1 MKRPAKKMLLCVF
14 TALLLAAS
22 MLFVAC
28 SDNPEPQKPEPGAE
42 SGVYYYDSTDGEYLF
57 TLSDGDKFA
66 LDMGEGRKYSGTYS
80 LKGEKLELS
89 FATPVEDANIS
100 ATYKQ
105 ETVTL
110 TFGTSTMRFI
120 RKVEYKVTFD
130 SNGGSAV
137 AEQTVINGKT
147 LNKPADPVKEN
158 STFIWWYTDN
168 NKFENP
174 FAFGSRSVTAPLT
187 LYARWAGMPTEKE
200 YTVKFDLNYE
210 DANNNI
216 PAVTTIAGKLY
227 ITTPAPE
234 REGYVFNGWYVST
247 AHSGDKLS
255 YPVTENIIF
264 EENTTVYA
272 CWSAVPTGSKLATPK
287 VTVSANGVSWE
298 RVSSAAQYAYKITN
312 PDNTVSQNGQGST
325 PSTSVEYNFDKPGEY
340 KVEITAVHSNQANN
354 SDTAVRYYT
363 GKSLARVSRFTVTDG
378 NVLTF
383 DKVANATGYRITV
396 VCGNTAHTHIDELI
410 SDIGE
415 GDTVSYNFAGCPMI
429 EGGIRFTVTAFA
441 TGYVSSISETF
452 VFDRT
457 LAAVEGLAFN
467 AETSVLTWNA
477 VDNAEQYEVRVANNA
492 AVKVTGTE
500 YSLKEFA
507 AGEYTV
513 SVKPVAFGYNSPAAA
528 TLEFEKVGKA
538 APANV
543 KLEGTTLKWDKVGEE
558 DNYTVLFNG
567 EEISVNGATEL
578 DLAEKLTAVAD
589 GTECSVAVKVAGDGN
604 AYSAALTGKKDAL
617 EGEISYANGR
627 ISWQPAFGATQYEIS
642 VNDGAAQTTPNAYF
656 DLDIAAAGTYEIT
669 VKVSGAQ
676 NGISVSVVF
685 RKVTLNVNGGN
696 ALDKTEIYLAD
707 GDKLQLPAEIVKDNY
722 VFAGWYDSVSGPEG
736 NGRKY
741 ESGEIFRGAQNIEL
755 YAYYTP
761 KPFTV
766 QFNLGDEGSGSIAD
780 ATVYYN
786 ENFTLPV
793 PTPQNSVMSFTG
805 WYSAA
810 GGTGTRYTDANGVGI
825 GTWKYTDSDTVTLY
839 AGWMNGAYNFE
850 LNQTG
855 TGYKLTSG
863 EKAGLLTELTV
874 PEEYNGLPVLEVGDF
889 RYGYNLKTV
898 NIPNTVTYIAQT
910 AFANCSKLTEINITD
925 AGAET
930 PTYISENGIVYLPA
944 DAQKGLTK
952 SYYILPTAVTGEF
965 TVDKEI
971 NNIAA
976 GAFSSTSITSIIIH
990 ADVTYVA
997 PEAFANC
1004 KKLETVTFR
1013 NPEQGAE
1020 SKELTIGAKAFA
1032 KCDSL
1037 TTVNLSSRKIK
1048 DGLPLNRY
1056 TLGSLVGSSGSANKT
1071 VYDDIDGIKHT
1082 SVSPEITNA
1091 ITDIFYTG
1099 YVKEEIAT
1107 DGNKVTTVIKRAP
1120 NSLQNINVDAANPDY
1135 KSING
1140 ILYNKRG
1147 DTLLYCPEANAATG
1161 GTLNLPADV
1170 RTIANG
1176 AFMHNTAIKTVSVH
1190 ALGVNIGEIAFYA
1203 SAVENVTFA
1212 GSNTAQPVVLGEYAF
1227 RESNITDLTFAENS
1241 KVTEIGDGAFFDC
1254 KSLGNFTIPASVTK
1268 IGARAFVDCK
1278 SLTEFAYAERGAK
1291 PEIGVYP
1298 FYGSALTVYPVL
1310 ADETVLPDFEGIDN
1324 LQKIEIAAGNPNFA
1338 TDSDGAVFN
1347 ADKTVLLYTP
1357 IGMSG
1362 ANGVYTLPDTV
1373 TEIANNA
1380 FRKNTQL
1387 NKVIIGAN
1395 VTKIGQSVFAES
1407 NISAVEF
1414 LSGGNATT
1422 LSIGYRAFALSKITE
1437 IVLPLRTNSIDSQA
1451 FAEMP
1456 ELTRLVFNEGL
1467 EHLGHVDNE
1476 TLYPDVSQIAMK
1488 NPKLANVVI
1497 SSTLTTIG
1505 AETFMMSGVE
1515 AETGLTVTF
1524 SGNSSLSIIEG
1535 GAFRNAGL
1543 RNITIPK
1550 SVTKI
1555 NAYAF
1560 IANVQLTT
1568 VNFEIGGTEA
1578 LELTDG
1584 YSYDPNTG
1592 LKGNQFASCVNLT
1605 TVTLPSRLTVIGQ
1618 NAFSGCSSLFSVE
1631 FEDAANSNLTT
1642 ISKSAFYECGS
1653 LYSFTVTPKVDVN
1666 KIGSGAFRYCNNLI
1680 EIYNMT
1686 QVDIANNDACYY
1698 TSYLI
1703 RYAENI
1709 YNASEG
1715 NSNINSSDDFV
1726 FYSDSSSTVLLK
1738 YLGNSANVTL
1748 PAKYNGNS
1756 YTIASYAF
1764 VNNKNLTSV
1773 VVPDGVTEIGEK
1785 AFYGCEKLESVQLPA
1800 TVTSIGNNAFGGCS
1814 LRVAHLPVSA
1824 LSGIAKSG
1832 LETVV
1837 IVNGENL
1844 PADAFAGCEKLVSV
1858 TLPNTLKAIGAR
1870 AFSGCTALKSIS
1882 IPDSVEEIFDE
1893 AFFGCEMLEEA
1904 ELPNGLVSFGSRVFD
1919 NCSALQFNEYNN
1931 AVYAGNASNPYIV
1944 LLRAKSVTIDTCTV
1958 NETTRIIAYGAFENC
1973 IKLTQISIPNSVVT
1987 LGKKVFFGCSGLK
2000 TVNLG
2005 TAISEIGEDVF
2016 AECSS
2021 LETANLENIE
2031 IIGDRAFNNCAKLKT
2046 VDLSS
2051 IKSIGVKSFVG
2062 CPIPLVNLSAEL
2074 ESLESNS
2081 FDAVTDITIDESN
2094 AKYMASGG
2102 GMWKKGDRP
2111 ELLFILPG
2119 TTTLTLVENANI
2131 SDGNKVLKGT
2141 SGDNCPIKV
2150 LIISAGVYLGDETL
2164 QNWKK
2169 ENHTIYCLT
2178 DKSLADTW
2186 NKWWNWSGNFT
2197 VDDIVWNY
2205 VPPAQS

>member
-42 SGVYYYDSTDGEYLF
+42 SGVYYYDSTDGEYLL

-174 FAFGSRSVTAPLT
+174 FAFGSRPVTAPLT

-210 DANNNI
+210 DSNNNI

-340 KVEITAVHSNQANN
+340 KVEITAVHSNTNNN

-396 VCGNTAHTHIDELI
+396 VCGNSAHTHIDENI

-558 DNYTVLFNG
+558 NNYTVLFNG

-604 AYSAALTGKKDAL
+604 AYSRAIVGKKGVL
-617 EGEISYANGR
+617 EGKIAYADGA
-627 ISWQPAFGATQYEIS
+627 ISWQPAFGATEYEIS
-642 VNDGAAQTTPNAYF
+642 INGETAQTTANTSF
-656 DLDIAAAGTYEIT
+656 DLNITAAETCEIT

-685 RKVTLNVNGGN
+685 RQITLNVNGGN
-696 ALDKTEIYLAD
+696 APDKTEIYLAD

-722 VFAGWYDSVSGPEG
+722 VFAGWYDSANGPEG

-766 QFNLGDEGSGSIAD
+766 RFDLGDEGSGSIAD

-793 PTPQNSVMSFTG
+793 PAPKDSVMSFTG

-810 GGTGTRYTDANGVGI
+810 GGTGTQYTDASGVGI
-825 GTWKYTDSDTVTLY
+825 GTWKYTDSDAVTLY
-839 AGWMNGAYNFE
+839 AGWMRGAFNFE
-850 LNQTG
+850 LNQTE
-855 TGYKLTSG
+855 TGYKLTAG
-863 EKAGLLTELTV
+863 EKAGSLTELTV

-910 AFANCSKLTEINITD
+910 AFANCSKLTAINIKD

-976 GAFSSTSITSIIIH
+976 GAFSSTSITSITIH

-1004 KKLETVTFR
+1004 KQLETVTFQ

-1056 TLGSLVGSSGSANKT
+1056 TLSGLVGSSGNANKT

-1135 KSING
+1135 KSIDG
-1140 ILYNKRG
+1140 ILYNKSG

-1176 AFMHNTAIKTVSVH
+1176 AFMHNTAIKTVNIH

-1227 RESNITDLTFAENS
+1227 RESNIKKLTFAENS

-1254 KSLGNFTIPASVTK
+1254 KSFSSEVKIPASVATIGDRAFARSAITKLSYADGAAPTLGNFMIYGCSSLVSYEVGAKENELPNFEGCTGLTEIKISDGNPNFSTDDLSVIYNKDKTKLLYYPVFRNETEYTVIDSVKEIGAGVFKGNSKLQSVIFGTGLEIIGNEAFSECSNLTSVTFNEGGAATTLAIGERAFYYTALTALVTPARTESIGKEAFLLDPNGNPLKSLTLNEGLETIGENAFQYAAITSLSIPNTVKTIDNYAFNRATIAEIVIPNSVTYIGAVAFGDVYSNRTGVTRIEFEDGGTEDLTIGEYAFARLRDMTSVSLPDRLKQIGDRAFYYCNTLTSARLPADLVYDKDSLFYKCSSSLVVTGGKQIPAVYEDNGDGTRTLVEVKYTGENSFEIAADVTAIGDGAFYGLSEITTVTFASRTLELTIGSEAFSGSGITSIALPAQTKSIGSSAFANCVNLASVTLPATITSIPSYAFSYCSKLTDFDFGNIITIGSSAFRNCGFTSVDLSSVTSIGSNAFANCASLAAVTLPATLEYDGTVFAGCSADIQITGGIKKVAEYRDNGDGTRTLVKFLDSAATAFEVPSDVTAIADNAFEGMSSLQSVTFQDRTRDLTIGYQAFYQSGITSITIPASVTT
-1268 IGARAFVDCK
+1268 IGAQAFRACK
-1278 SLTEFAYAERGAK
+1278 SLQTVVFSENCKLTELPGGSYGVFESCSALENITLHEGLIT
-1291 PEIGVYP
+1291 IGGST
-1298 FYGSALTVYPVL
+1298 FYGTKASVIVIPTSVKTIADSFALPPSATVYI
-1310 ADETVLPDFEGIDN
+1310 PDC
-1324 LQKIEIAAGNPNFA
+1324 
-1338 TDSDGAVFN
+1338 
-1347 ADKTVLLYTP
+1347 
-1357 IGMSG
+1357 
-1362 ANGVYTLPDTV
+1362 
-1373 TEIANNA
+1373 
-1380 FRKNTQL
+1380 
-1387 NKVIIGAN
+1387 
-1395 VTKIGQSVFAES
+1395 
-1407 NISAVEF
+1407 
-1414 LSGGNATT
+1414 
-1422 LSIGYRAFALSKITE
+1422 
-1437 IVLPLRTNSIDSQA
+1437 
-1451 FAEMP
+1451 
-1456 ELTRLVFNEGL
+1456 
-1467 EHLGHVDNE
+1467 VD
-1476 TLYPDVSQIAMK
+1476 
-1488 NPKLANVVI
+1488 
-1497 SSTLTTIG
+1497 
-1505 AETFMMSGVE
+1505 
-1515 AETGLTVTF
+1515 
-1524 SGNSSLSIIEG
+1524 
-1535 GAFRNAGL
+1535 
-1543 RNITIPK
+1543 
-1550 SVTKI
+1550 
-1555 NAYAF
+1555 
-1560 IANVQLTT
+1560 
-1568 VNFEIGGTEA
+1568 
-1578 LELTDG
+1578 
-1584 YSYDPNTG
+1584 
-1592 LKGNQFASCVNLT
+1592 
-1605 TVTLPSRLTVIGQ
+1605 
-1618 NAFSGCSSLFSVE
+1618 
-1631 FEDAANSNLTT
+1631 EDAA
-1642 ISKSAFYECGS
+1642 KARFGS
-1653 LYSFTVTPKVDVN
+1653 MNWK
-1666 KIGSGAFRYCNNLI
+1666 GSRNI
-1680 EIYNMT
+1680 IYNR
-1686 QVDIANNDACYY
+1686 
-1698 TSYLI
+1698 LP
-1703 RYAENI
+1703 
-1709 YNASEG
+1709 
-1715 NSNINSSDDFV
+1715 
-1726 FYSDSSSTVLLK
+1726 ST
-1738 YLGNSANVTL
+1738 
-1748 PAKYNGNS
+1748 
-1756 YTIASYAF
+1756 
-1764 VNNKNLTSV
+1764 
-1773 VVPDGVTEIGEK
+1773 
-1785 AFYGCEKLESVQLPA
+1785 
-1800 TVTSIGNNAFGGCS
+1800 
-1814 LRVAHLPVSA
+1814 
-1824 LSGIAKSG
+1824 
-1832 LETVV
+1832 
-1837 IVNGENL
+1837 
-1844 PADAFAGCEKLVSV
+1844 
-1858 TLPNTLKAIGAR
+1858 
-1870 AFSGCTALKSIS
+1870 
-1882 IPDSVEEIFDE
+1882 
-1893 AFFGCEMLEEA
+1893 
-1904 ELPNGLVSFGSRVFD
+1904 
-1919 NCSALQFNEYNN
+1919 
-1931 AVYAGNASNPYIV
+1931 
-1944 LLRAKSVTIDTCTV
+1944 
-1958 NETTRIIAYGAFENC
+1958 
-1973 IKLTQISIPNSVVT
+1973 
-1987 LGKKVFFGCSGLK
+1987 
-2000 TVNLG
+2000 
-2005 TAISEIGEDVF
+2005 
-2016 AECSS
+2016 
-2021 LETANLENIE
+2021 TAN
-2031 IIGDRAFNNCAKLKT
+2031 
-2046 VDLSS
+2046 
-2051 IKSIGVKSFVG
+2051 
-2062 CPIPLVNLSAEL
+2062 
-2074 ESLESNS
+2074 
-2081 FDAVTDITIDESN
+2081 
-2094 AKYMASGG
+2094 
-2102 GMWKKGDRP
+2102 
-2111 ELLFILPG
+2111 
-2119 TTTLTLVENANI
+2119 
-2131 SDGNKVLKGT
+2131 
-2141 SGDNCPIKV
+2141 
-2150 LIISAGVYLGDETL
+2150 
-2164 QNWKK
+2164 
-2169 ENHTIYCLT
+2169 
-2178 DKSLADTW
+2178 
-2186 NKWWNWSGNFT
+2186 
-2197 VDDIVWNY
+2197 
-2205 VPPAQS
+2205 